1 MTTMTKNTKASNSA
15 IVLTDLA
22 QEINQHEKSRRAC
35 EVKGIMHAIR
45 MGELLIEAKKVA
57 PHGTFRAWV
66 EDNTS
71 VSLRM
76 AQMYMRIA
84 GDRRIVD
91 MVAHEYETVSH
102 LTITQAVKLAQ
113 QHKAVETLVKEIK
126 VIWKRVQADQ
136 REVAN
141 GLTEVHK
148 SFEGD
153 NVTDVLAAVVRA
165 ELDLTQ
171 LDGRVAAVVQ
181 QGLDKDRHQ
190 RFQHIGDV
198 RIALERTLTHPEPS
212 AVEFSGRGRW
222 TTSAGAMVA
231 LVSAVVTVSVS

>member
-1 MTTMTKNTKASNSA
+1 MTKNIKASNSA

-66 EDNTS
+66 EANTS
-71 VSLRM
+71 VSQRM
-76 AQMYMRIA
+76 AQMYMKVA

-91 MVAHEYETVSH
+91 MIAHEYETVSH
-102 LTITQAVKLAQ
+102 LTLTQAVKLAQ

-148 SFEGD
+148 SFEGNNEKFKKWMVEAVGYSKSLAETTAVLVGQEYD
-153 NVTDVLAAVVRA
+153 AEAWTDAILT
-165 ELDLTQ
+165 DLEA
-171 LDGRVAAVVQ
+171 GNFPKCM
-181 QGLDKDRHQ
+181 QGD
-190 RFQHIGDV
+190 
-198 RIALERTLTHPEPS
+198 S
-212 AVEFSGRGRW
+212 AP
-222 TTSAGAMVA
+222 
-231 LVSAVVTVSVS
+231 